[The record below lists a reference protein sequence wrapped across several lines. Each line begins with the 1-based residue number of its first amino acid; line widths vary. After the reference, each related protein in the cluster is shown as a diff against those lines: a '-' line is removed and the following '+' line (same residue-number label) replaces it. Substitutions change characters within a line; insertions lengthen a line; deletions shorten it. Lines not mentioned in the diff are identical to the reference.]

1 MANLDR
7 LLEQRQAVVDRGNET
22 KRGGIVFYF
31 THTNVTGVQSYGPC
45 CYQWQ
50 SPGTGT
56 AIIELWGASGSG
68 SLMCCCSGGGIPGN
82 PGGYVRQRLC
92 VSGSSVVCGFV
103 GCSPTG
109 GSLCYP
115 GRSQCSVACP
125 LNTNNNT
132 ILAAQG
138 GFGGYT
144 NCSTSTAHYCCL
156 VAAGFLH
163 TLTNTFCGI
172 LCNWG
177 GPNSACFAC
186 ACGGELNVC
195 GGISC
200 LRTWD
205 CCQYWK
211 CNMELTLALSPG
223 LFSTCCTTC
232 VRFFKSEYPGFGIAH
247 NSWAELEAAMGMLNR
262 QQPYNHNCYTSM
274 QPCGC
279 YEHDGCFLNPTGIP
293 GITGSPCPGVR
304 SSGQKGGH
312 GAVRITYYQ

>member
-1 MANLDR
+1 MANITR
-7 LLEQRQAVVDRGNET
+7 LLEERQGIIDRGQERSSGGNE
-22 KRGGIVFYF
+22 FF
-31 THTNVTGVQSYGPC
+31 FSHTNVTGVQSYSAC
-45 CYQWQ
+45 CFAWT
-50 SPGTGT
+50 SPGTGV

-68 SLMCCCSGGGIPGN
+68 ALMCCCSGGGIPGN
-82 PGGYVRQRLC
+82 PGAYSKIEVD
-92 VSGSSVVCGFV
+92 VTPSSAVCGFV

-115 GRSQCSVACP
+115 GRSQCSVAC
-125 LNTNNNT
+125 LINTSCNN
-132 ILAAQG
+132 ILVSQG

-144 NCSTSTAHYCCL
+144 NCSTVTAHYCCL
-156 VAAGFLH
+156 VAAGFSH
-163 TLTNTFCGI
+163 TFTNNLCGI
-172 LCNWG
+172 ICNVG
-177 GPNSACFAC
+177 GPNGSTFAC
-186 ACGGELNVC
+186 ACGGNLNVC

-211 CNMELTLALSPG
+211 CNMEITLATSPG
-223 LFSTCCTTC
+223 IFAIDKNTCFN
-232 VRFFKSEYPGFGIAH
+232 FFKSEFPGFGIAH
-247 NSWAELEAAMGMLNR
+247 NSWAEMESALSLMTR

-279 YEHDGCFLNPTGIP
+279 YEHDGCFLNPVGLP

-312 GAVRITYYQ
+312 GGIKITFY